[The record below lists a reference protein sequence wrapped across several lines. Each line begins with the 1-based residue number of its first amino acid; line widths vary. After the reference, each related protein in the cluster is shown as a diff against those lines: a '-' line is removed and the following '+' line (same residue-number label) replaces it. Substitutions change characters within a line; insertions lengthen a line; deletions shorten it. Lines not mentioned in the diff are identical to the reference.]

1 MMPLKKNAAKKKS
14 EKKNKLNFDIDIK
27 KKCVKYSFNKQW
39 ACICFLHG
47 EVYNTLYSRMN

>member
-27 KKCVKYSFNKQW
+27 KKFVKYSFNKQ
-39 ACICFLHG
+39 
-47 EVYNTLYSRMN
+47 

>member
-27 KKCVKYSFNKQW
+27 KKFVKYSFNKQW
-39 ACICFLHG
+39 ACICFLHE